1 MNSMKVS
8 FVQMADPQF
17 GMYSSISKLSESDIA
32 ERRKRGINIE
42 YTGPV
47 LEGFK
52 KETLLFTEAIETAN
66 EILPDFVVVC
76 GDMVHEA
83 DSEDQLQELM
93 RISRLLKEEIK
104 LYWVAGNH
112 DVGDR
117 PTQTALN
124 EYKKRFGE
132 YNYAFQEKN
141 CYFIVINS
149 AICYDPGLVLDE
161 WDSLISFLEM
171 ELQTAV
177 ASQYKHKIIFMHHPL
192 YVNDLDEPDNYLGI
206 PSERRSK
213 IIDLITK
220 YEVGVV
226 FTGHL
231 HRNNYKKVGSTE
243 LISTGPVGFPLGDD
257 PSGIRIVQVNDGSL
271 THKYSPLNSQQRIG
285 S

>member
-1 MNSMKVS
+1 MKVS

-66 EILPDFVVVC
+66 EINPDFVVVC

-124 EYKKRFGE
+124 TRKDLENITMHSRKKT
-132 YNYAFQEKN
+132 
-141 CYFIVINS
+141 
-149 AICYDPGLVLDE
+149 AI
-161 WDSLISFLEM
+161 S
-171 ELQTAV
+171 
-177 ASQYKHKIIFMHHPL
+177 
-192 YVNDLDEPDNYLGI
+192 
-206 PSERRSK
+206 
-213 IIDLITK
+213 
-220 YEVGVV
+220 
-226 FTGHL
+226 
-231 HRNNYKKVGSTE
+231 
-243 LISTGPVGFPLGDD
+243 
-257 PSGIRIVQVNDGSL
+257 
-271 THKYSPLNSQQRIG
+271 
-285 S
+285 